1 MSGAIKNLNLK
12 LQNRLITSAAALALW
27 EVCSAIAGASYF
39 PHSWTT
45 IIALGNL
52 LIAPAFWW
60 SFIQTIWLSLLSFL
74 VGTVIATAIAVAVT
88 LNRAGEQST
97 RGVINFFRSMPSV
110 VMLPLLIASLGSSA
124 RTAVIL
130 GTIVVTFKLVTFVI
144 RGIQQT
150 DPRLIDLA
158 KVMNLPFQDRL
169 GLMYLPS
176 AVAIAGTGLRLSA
189 SRAFGTII
197 AAGLVAGTPGLG
209 LGLLMAE
216 SSANYPKMFA
226 YVLVMGF
233 TGSYIYS
240 IFTVLERKLVHWRVA
255 I

>member
-1 MSGAIKNLNLK
+1 MAKNFRVK
-12 LQNRLITSAAALALW
+12 SQNIFLTGSAALALW
-27 EVCSAIAGASYF
+27 ETCSAIAGASYF
-39 PHSWTT
+39 PHSWSTLLD
-45 IIALGNL
+45 LGNL
-52 LIAPAFWW
+52 LTVPLFWW
-60 SFIQTIWLSLLSFL
+60 SYIQTIWLSLLAFL
-74 VGTVIATAIAVAVT
+74 VGTVFATAIGIAVT

-130 GTIVVTFKLVTFVI
+130 GSIVVTFKLVTFVI

-150 DPRLIDLA
+150 DPHLIDLA
-158 KVMNLPFQDRL
+158 KVMNLPFQDRI

-216 SSANYPKMFA
+216 SSANYPRMFA
-226 YVLVMGF
+226 YVIVMGV
-233 TGSYIYS
+233 TGSSIYS
-240 IFTVLERKLVHWRVA
+240 IFTWLERKLVHWRVA